1 MKFNRFLASFVF
13 LAAFAAF
20 PALAQTRPAASQPK
34 PAATQPAPAQTAP
47 STGPVPDTKI
57 AFIYSEAFLDPKI
70 GINRFNTL
78 LTTLNREFE
87 PRQKELQALEQKMTQ
102 LQDELTKLQQ
112 GASVVP
118 QDQVRTKAEQLDQL
132 KKDYQ
137 RKGEDAQAAYNKRR
151 SEIFQPLN
159 DDIGKALEVYAKA
172 HNINVIID
180 GSQVPV
186 VYAAEAIDITRSFI
200 QEFNAKNPA
209 TASVT
214 TPRD

>member
-13 LAAFAAF
+13 LAAFAAI
-20 PALAQTRPAASQPK
+20 PALAQTRPAASQAK
-34 PAATQPAPAQTAP
+34 PPATQPAPTQTAP
-47 STGPVPDTKI
+47 TNAAVPDTKI
-57 AFIYSEAFLDPKI
+57 AFIYSEAFLDPKN
-70 GINRFNTL
+70 GINRFATL
-78 LTTLNREFE
+78 LNTLNREFE
-87 PRQKELQALEQKMTQ
+87 PRQKELQQIEQKINQ
-102 LQDELTKLQQ
+102 LQDELNKLQQ

-118 QDQVRTKAEQLDQL
+118 QDQLRTKADQLDQL

-151 SEIFQPLN
+151 ADIFQPLN
-159 DDIGKALEVYAKA
+159 DDIGKALEAYAKA

-200 QEFNAKNPA
+200 AEFNSKNPA

-214 TPRD
+214 TPR